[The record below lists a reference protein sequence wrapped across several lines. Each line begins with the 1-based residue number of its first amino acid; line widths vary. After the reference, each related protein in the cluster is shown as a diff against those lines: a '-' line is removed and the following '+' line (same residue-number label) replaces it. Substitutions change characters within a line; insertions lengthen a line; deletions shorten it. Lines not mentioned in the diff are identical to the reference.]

1 MNQREAFEKWAKQM
15 CCTGTREKINF
26 SRVKYDEAE
35 LYEDK
40 SVEVAW
46 AAWQAATE
54 NQWQSIDTAPLDGTP
69 VLAVVQGFQPTVA
82 EFQNGFWIYY
92 DEQCTSDSE
101 YNPTHWMP
109 LPPAP

>member
-46 AAWQAATE
+46 AAWQAATAIARE
-54 NQWQSIDTAPLDGTP
+54 SCAKVCDHYATAIDLRGNEYIRSGDCKRA
-69 VLAVVQGFQPTVA
+69 A
-82 EFQNGFWIYY
+82 ELIR
-92 DEQCTSDSE
+92 DRK
-101 YNPTHWMP
+101 
-109 LPPAP
+109 